1 MRIYNVQ
8 IAFNFL
14 HIMNPHFLNK
24 RLSHLLGFAGLIP
37 FVLLLLG
44 TCLADPLWIAAF
56 VRGQLAY
63 GMVILSF
70 LGGIHWGAAML
81 SADLSLKHTK
91 QALIWGVIPSLIA
104 WTATLL
110 EGFGFALLMA
120 GFIVAWQVDK
130 ALYKH
135 YGMPEWLFT
144 LRTLLTTAV
153 VLLLAATVAG
163 ANLRG

>member
-1 MRIYNVQ
+1 
-8 IAFNFL
+8 
-14 HIMNPHFLNK
+14 
-24 RLSHLLGFAGLIP
+24 
-37 FVLLLLG
+37 
-44 TCLADPLWIAAF
+44 
-56 VRGQLAY
+56 
-63 GMVILSF
+63 
-70 LGGIHWGAAML
+70 
-81 SADLSLKHTK
+81 
-91 QALIWGVIPSLIA
+91 
-104 WTATLL
+104 
-110 EGFGFALLMA
+110 MA